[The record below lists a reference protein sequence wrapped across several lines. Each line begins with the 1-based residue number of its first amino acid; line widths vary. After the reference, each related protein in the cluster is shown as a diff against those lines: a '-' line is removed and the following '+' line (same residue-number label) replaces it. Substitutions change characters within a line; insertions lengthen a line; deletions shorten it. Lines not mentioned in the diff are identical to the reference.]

1 MRTTL
6 RAIVAAGA
14 ALMIGL
20 MPMAAYADKSLGIY
34 QTTDRKMDYAASIC
48 GNNDSQMCIKLVA
61 VRGSADIPRT
71 RKWLNKY
78 VVDHAKPDGGSGKKW
93 KGTMNISGYTVTG
106 TIQLRNS
113 SIVLRGCTLAGM
125 LCEDFRLVKAKK

>member
-1 MRTTL
+1 MLNL
-6 RAIVAAGA
+6 RSIMAAGT

-20 MPMAAYADKSLGIY
+20 SPMAAYADKSLGIY
-34 QTTDRKMDYAASIC
+34 QTTDRKMDYQAYIC

-71 RKWLNKY
+71 RKWLNKF

-93 KGTMNISGYTVTG
+93 KGTIKIQGYTVTG
-106 TIQLRNS
+106 TIHLRNS
-113 SIVLRGCTLAGM
+113 SIVLKGCTLAGA
-125 LCEDFRLVKAKK
+125 LCQDFTLVKAKK